1 MVGKLDEMLEGILA
15 MDWCPIQGDWD
26 KLWLDG
32 ALTCSYI
39 TDFAFEVK
47 KKKPYSLQ
55 VTHRVNQSVGIS
67 QSLPLLIWPISLKQT
82 NTEQSIGLF
91 FGPSVC

>member
-47 KKKPYSLQ
+47 KKKRTVYKSL
-55 VTHRVNQSVGIS
+55 TGSIS
-67 QSLPLLIWPISLKQT
+67 QL
-82 NTEQSIGLF
+82 
-91 FGPSVC
+91 V

>member
-1 MVGKLDEMLEGILA
+1 MLGKVDEMLEGILA

-39 TDFAFEVK
+39 TDLPLRLK
-47 KKKPYSLQ
+47 KKKNVQSTSHSQ
-55 VTHRVNQSVGIS
+55 GQSVS
-67 QSLPLLIWPISLKQT
+67 WYK
-82 NTEQSIGLF
+82 
-91 FGPSVC
+91 SVITIVNLANQFETDKH

>member
-1 MVGKLDEMLEGILA
+1 MGTCKLLGKLDEMLEGILA

-39 TDFAFEVK
+39 TDLPLRLK
-47 KKKPYSLQ
+47 KKKRTVYKSL
-55 VTHRVNQSVGIS
+55 TGSIS
-67 QSLPLLIWPISLKQT
+67 QLVYVSHYH
-82 NTEQSIGLF
+82 
-91 FGPSVC
+91 C